1 MRNFTQVFEEIY
13 QKERWGKGKG
23 SGTGSCPRYSADWL
37 QYLLNSIPDNS
48 VVVDIGCGDH
58 QLYKNF
64 EWPRWKYYGVDVS
77 HTAIQLAKKNS
88 PNANLSVLECTP
100 KNLHQFLLEKAP
112 THILLK
118 DVMMHWTDDEI
129 HTVLC
134 TILEIKNC
142 TVITA
147 NNWRYVRDPSKNGTE
162 RKLDRYSWAPIPI
175 EMLEKY
181 GFSVVGFYPKGK
193 FKAIMEKARNH
204 AC

>member
-193 FKAIMEKARNH
+193 FKAIMEKGT
-204 AC
+204 